1 MRKSFYILFPL
12 LIYFLIHDMA
22 EVLLWLGLELVSSSG
37 EQVVV
42 FLDQHA
48 DTVRGVVNGIASFFG
63 LVVIWQAVK
72 GEIGEIEDSKPS
84 DKWLREE
91 KVTGYMFLAVLAVL
105 SAIGLNFLLNLIG
118 LSKSSRS
125 FEQIAQAQYGVAF
138 LAGLFLYGI
147 LSPLVEEA
155 VFRGLIYNRMKRCF
169 NYPIALI
176 LSSLLFGCYH
186 GNLVQAVYGTLL
198 GIIIAYTYELYESF
212 AAPVLFH
219 TVANVSVYV
228 LTYNNNLS
236 QVSTKVSIVVMA
248 GTLIGASACMVYI
261 KKVLAPKMEK

>member
-1 MRKSFYILFPL
+1 M
-12 LIYFLIHDMA
+12 
-22 EVLLWLGLELVSSSG
+22 
-37 EQVVV
+37 
-42 FLDQHA
+42 
-48 DTVRGVVNGIASFFG
+48 
-63 LVVIWQAVK
+63 
-72 GEIGEIEDSKPS
+72 
-84 DKWLREE
+84 
-91 KVTGYMFLAVLAVL
+91 
-105 SAIGLNFLLNLIG
+105 
-118 LSKSSRS
+118 
-125 FEQIAQAQYGVAF
+125 
-138 LAGLFLYGI
+138 AGLFLYGI